1 MTRSRVGGDGRGARG
16 ASRSGVSASHTRLR
30 ARLFNRFVRHRR
42 RRWMLVSLLSFSL
55 SLVTA
60 LILPMATANADAN
73 SLSSYGATA
82 SGWGIKPQVVND
94 SFQNV
99 PAADQAA
106 PFVFVSMNNTPGA
119 EAKASYFFP
128 GTAVSAV
135 PNTQGVSVNVPDG
148 MEARFPGNG
157 SASSQ
162 LTGFND
168 GFASQASAGV
178 QSAKASEGYAQAQAA
193 MTHYQFAPALPSASS
208 PSVPGVPGVPT
219 VPPLAT
225 PPALPS
231 PAPMPTVSGGSTPS
245 ATPGASPSPT
255 ATPKSCFI
263 VCLPGQSGSMHGGVD
278 ASAPPASPAVGIQG
292 VALPD
297 IIEQALTT
305 SLRAAE
311 VSNPNLLSL
320 AQGKQA
326 TTDPSLPYASADMS
340 SQAETRASDDGVTIV
355 VQTNLQNIELFQ
367 GLITISSMQSRL
379 QAVAPSSLVK
389 GSGTITTNVTGAA
402 IAGIPVSVDQNGVT
416 VNDQNVSAAQAQALS
431 DQLNAALKQAG
442 VKVSLMSSVIT
453 TDIGNW
459 QGSGSG
465 VEVTADLGASSLN
478 TPPPPANVPDPTK
491 AVPATHVDF
500 TIADVSASIFATPP
514 EATSPTSSGGGGG
527 GGYINYGSSGGA
539 VCTVNGS
546 APSSPSSPNTPVAAP
561 RFFGAFTL
569 PAGLH
574 GVPLVALVFVIQ
586 GLSTAA
592 VAATAGFTSPSG
604 EGTASAAEEE
614 TQ

>member
-1 MTRSRVGGDGRGARG
+1 MTMSGVGGEGGSAR
-16 ASRSGVSASHTRLR
+16 RSGIQAPRTRPLT
-30 ARLFNRFVRHRR
+30 RLFNRFVRRR
-42 RRWMLVSLLSFSL
+42 RSRWILASLISFSL
-55 SLVTA
+55 ALVTA
-60 LILPMATANADAN
+60 LILPIATVSADAN

-106 PFVFVSMNNTPGA
+106 SFVFVSMNNTPGA

-135 PNTQGVSVNVPDG
+135 PNTQGVAVNVPSGID
-148 MEARFPGNG
+148 ARFPGNN

-168 GFASQASAGV
+168 SFASQASAGS
-178 QSAKASEGYAQAQAA
+178 QAAKASEGFAQAQAA
-193 MTHYQFAPALPSASS
+193 MTHYEFAPSLPSASP
-208 PSVPGVPGVPT
+208 PSVPGVPGVPGVPT
-219 VPPLAT
+219 VSPLAT

-231 PAPMPTVSGGSTPS
+231 PAPMPTVSGSSTPGSTS
-245 ATPGASPSPT
+245 GAAPTPT
-255 ATPKSCFI
+255 ATPKPCFI
-263 VCLPGQSGSMHGGVD
+263 VCLPGQSGSLHGGVN
-278 ASAPPASPAVGIQG
+278 ASALPTSPAAGIKG
-292 VALPD
+292 VTLPD
-297 IIEQALTT
+297 TVEQALMT

-311 VSNPNLLSL
+311 VSNPSLLAL

-326 TTDPSLPYASADMS
+326 TTDPALPYASADMS
-340 SQAETRASDDGVTIV
+340 SQAETRATDEGVTIE
-355 VQTNLQNIELFQ
+355 VQTNLQNVELFQ
-367 GLITISSMQSRL
+367 GLITFSSMQSRL
-379 QAVAPSSLVK
+379 QAIAPGSPVK

-402 IAGIPVSVDQNGVT
+402 IGGIPVTVDQNGVT
-416 VNDQNVSAAQAQALS
+416 INDQNLSAAQAQAAN

-442 VKVSLMSSVIT
+442 VQVSLMPSVIT
-453 TDIGNW
+453 TDIGAW

-465 VEVTADLGASSLN
+465 VEVIADLSASSLN
-478 TPPPPANVPDPTK
+478 TPPPPNNVPDPTK

-546 APSSPSSPNTPVAAP
+546 APSSPSSPSTPVAAP
-561 RFFGAFTL
+561 HFFGAFTL

-604 EGTASAAEEE
+604 EGTASVVEEE